1 MESDTSIESDTSTES
16 DISKEPEIISKKSEF
31 DVPKVFGNE
40 SQVLGSGLSR
50 SVCCL

>member
-16 DISKEPEIISKKSEF
+16 DISKEPEIISKESEF
-31 DVPKVFGNE
+31 HVPKALGNE